1 MLYKNYIPLF
11 LKNLHTFLDKAYELK
26 IVSTYYC
33 NLRNFILKHSFENN
47 NAIFFVDDISSFQD
61 IIYFNVVEYGM
72 DKEGAIN
79 SKGKQI
85 YAVYDELL
93 SQI

>member
-1 MLYKNYIPLF
+1 M
-11 LKNLHTFLDKAYELK
+11 HTFLNKAYELK

-72 DKEGAIN
+72 DKEGADFRACKN
-79 SKGKQI
+79 YGC
-85 YAVYDELL
+85 LL
-93 SQI
+93 YTSDAADD

>member
-1 MLYKNYIPLF
+1 MKFILTKKQFDF
-11 LKNLHTFLDKAYELK
+11 LITLD
-26 IVSTYYC
+26 
-33 NLRNFILKHSFENN
+33 ILKHSFENN